1 VTDPTTT
8 GTDWEARALA
18 AEAALAEAR
27 AESARLWTE
36 VQELRARER
45 EDDYW
50 YRLYQAQQASVS
62 WRITTPL
69 RTGKRYAGKAQRL
82 LRERNGG

>member
-1 VTDPTTT
+1 VTDPTRTE
-8 GTDWEARALA
+8 TDWEARALA

-27 AESARLWTE
+27 AEAARLWTE
-36 VQELRARER
+36 VQELRAVGR

-50 YRLYQAQQASVS
+50 YRLHQAQQASVS
-62 WRITTPL
+62 WRITAPL
-69 RTGKRYAGKAQRL
+69 RVGKHYAGKARHL